1 MFYDAILLLA
11 ILFLATAIALP
22 FNGGK
27 AFTPDQYLYPAW
39 LFWVSFLFY
48 TWFWTHGGQTLGLKS
63 WKMVLRTESGKTIGW
78 PQACIRFFSALLS
91 WACLGLGFL
100 WILID
105 PEKQAWHDKLSG
117 TKLSLSEEQK

>member
-1 MFYDAILLLA
+1 MFYDAVLLLA

-22 FNGGK
+22 FNGGN
-27 AFTPDQYLYPAW
+27 AFTADQYLYHAW
-39 LFWVSFLFY
+39 LLLVSFLFY

-63 WKMVLRTESGKTIGW
+63 WKMVVLTESHQPVHW
-78 PQACIRFFSALLS
+78 RQASLRFFSALLS

-105 PEKQAWHDKLSG
+105 LEKQAWHDKLSG
-117 TKLSLSEEQK
+117 TQLYLIEDQK